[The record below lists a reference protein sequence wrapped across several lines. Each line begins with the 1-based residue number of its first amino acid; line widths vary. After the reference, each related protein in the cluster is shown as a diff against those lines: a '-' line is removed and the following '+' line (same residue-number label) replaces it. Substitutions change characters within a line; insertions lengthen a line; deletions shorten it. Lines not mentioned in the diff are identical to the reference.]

1 MAEDLVRAPPAN
13 NMHQEREIIDDVLKG
28 VDLDQA
34 KKIAKD
40 KKKLQEYLTKV
51 SCNFCLRDYCHTI
64 ALWAQFAN
72 NKSNICESLLILL
85 IVTDMEA
92 NKDSLTLF
100 LIFDKIKQNVNNK
113 NPRNTMV

>member
-51 SCNFCLRDYCHTI
+51 SG
-64 ALWAQFAN
+64 
-72 NKSNICESLLILL
+72 
-85 IVTDMEA
+85 
-92 NKDSLTLF
+92 
-100 LIFDKIKQNVNNK
+100 
-113 NPRNTMV
+113 